1 MTRHSLAVATLLF
14 ACGGSAARPPA
25 PEPSLAV
32 APLASI
38 VPAAGLQTLVVVEP
52 KALWSKTELRQAL
65 DALVPEDQVLAFAT
79 RHGSVDPRQLD
90 EVAIAM
96 YTRATLVLGRG
107 VFEPARLEQAF
118 GQLTL
123 GIDGRQIDH
132 AGSSLTTITRTWGDA
147 AGIGEPNRHEE
158 LATFGHTAVGWELD
172 EPSTT
177 ATLGVLRAA
186 ELFAQHKLTK
196 SKPALEAPPLDAVNA
211 TLGPAPIRVFF
222 AGPFEGEWATAMSGL
237 LRAATAVGGSA
248 SSDGQGNLEITVAVF
263 GAFGEKAPQAAD
275 RLVALVEVI
284 GESALGKLAGLDH
297 PTAPFEAKSTPD
309 SAIVRGRVNAVRL
322 VQGLRAATGAQI
334 SEIMK
339 Q

>member
-1 MTRHSLAVATLLF
+1 MMFA
-14 ACGGSAARPPA
+14 ACGGTAPKAPP
-25 PEPSLAV
+25 PEPPLAI
-32 APLASI
+32 APLTSI
-38 VPAAGLQTLVVVEP
+38 VPAAGLETLVVVEP
-52 KALWSKTELRQAL
+52 KSLWSKTELRQAL

-90 EVAIAM
+90 EIAVATYA
-96 YTRATLVLGRG
+96 RATLVLGRG

-118 GQLTL
+118 TRLML

-132 AGSSLTTITRTWGDA
+132 AGDALTNITRTWGEV

-158 LATFGHTAVGWELD
+158 LATFGRTVVGWELD

-177 ATLGVLRAA
+177 PQLGPLRAS
-186 ELFAQHKLTK
+186 ELFARHKLAK
-196 SKPALEAPPLDAVNA
+196 ARPALDAPPLDVVSA
-211 TLGPAPIRVFF
+211 TLGAAPIRVFF
-222 AGPFEGEWATAMSGL
+222 AGPFAGEWSTAMSGL

-263 GAFGEKAPQAAD
+263 GAFGEKSPQAAD
-275 RLVALVEVI
+275 RLAAFVEVI

-297 PTAPFEAKSTPD
+297 PTASFQAKSTPD
-309 SAIVRGRVNAVRL
+309 SASVHGRVNAVRL

-334 SEIMK
+334 TEIM
-339 Q
+339 QQ